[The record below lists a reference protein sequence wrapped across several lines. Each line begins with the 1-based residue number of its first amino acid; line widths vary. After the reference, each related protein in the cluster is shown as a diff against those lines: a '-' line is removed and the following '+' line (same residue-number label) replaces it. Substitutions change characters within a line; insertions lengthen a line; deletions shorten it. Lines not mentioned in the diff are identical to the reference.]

1 MKLPL
6 QITFR
11 DMIPLP
17 SLEPEIRRRAEKLD
31 QWTSDVMSCHV
42 TVEADD
48 SRRRTGHAYRVQILV
63 RVPDEE
69 IAVGMG
75 HAEED
80 IHRAVR
86 DAFDAADRR
95 IEDYVQRRR
104 GQTKAHHAVLRGRI
118 CMLSD
123 DGVGAIL
130 TESGETFHFDRSHV
144 AHPAFEQLEVDQA
157 VRFLEGITPAGREA
171 RRITATRDGDRG
183 AP

>member
-6 QITFR
+6 HVIFR

-17 SLEPEIRRRAEKLD
+17 SIEPEIRRRADKLD
-31 QWTSDVMSCHV
+31 QWTPDVMSCQV
-42 TVEADD
+42 RVEADD
-48 SRRRTGHAYRVQILV
+48 SRRRSGHAYRVQILV

-69 IAVGMG
+69 IAVGMD
-75 HAEED
+75 HADED

-86 DAFDAADRR
+86 EAFDAADRR
-95 IEDYVQRRR
+95 VEEYVRRRR
-104 GQTKAHHAVLRGRI
+104 GQTKAHHLVLRGRI

-144 AHPAFEQLEVDQA
+144 AHPAFEQLAVDQP
-157 VRFLEGITPAGREA
+157 VRFLEGVTRAGREA
-171 RRITATRDGDRG
+171 RRIIAAQEPPLLT
-183 AP
+183 